1 MSMPEKNINLDACGY
16 AKKVLVL
23 ETDQVFG
30 GVFLNLIA
38 NQAHLLTTSLRVTP
52 QTDLFSE
59 IADRSP
65 DVVVVDDSIFPQ
77 ISNRLFSLLPK
88 FPYLKLVV
96 LCTEKNSVE
105 VYTKNQS
112 SISQSRDFFN
122 IL

>member
-1 MSMPEKNINLDACGY
+1 MPEKSLDLDACGD

-23 ETDQVFG
+23 ETDQIFG

-38 NQAHLLTTSLRVTP
+38 NQAHLLTTSLRVSP
-52 QTDLFSE
+52 QTDLFKE
-59 IADRSP
+59 IAERDP
-65 DVVVVDDSIFPQ
+65 DVVVVVDSIFPQ
-77 ISNRLFSLLPK
+77 ISHRLFSLLQQ

-112 SISQSRDFFN
+112 SISQAGDFFN

>member
-1 MSMPEKNINLDACGY
+1 MPENRIDLDACGP

-38 NQAHLLTTSLRVTP
+38 NQAQLVTTSLRVTP
-52 QTDLFSE
+52 QTDLARE
-59 IADRSP
+59 IAEREP

-77 ISNRLFSLLPK
+77 IGNRLFSLLQK

-105 VYTKNQS
+105 VYTKHQS
-112 SISQSRDFFN
+112 SISHSKDFFN